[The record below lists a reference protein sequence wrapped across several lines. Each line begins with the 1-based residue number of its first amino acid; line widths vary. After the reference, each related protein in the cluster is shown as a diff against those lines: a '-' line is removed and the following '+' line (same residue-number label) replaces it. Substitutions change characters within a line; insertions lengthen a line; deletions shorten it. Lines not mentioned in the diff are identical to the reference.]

1 VITDELRA
9 LYECPSAVIA
19 LDTETTSLRV
29 GGDARTIGV
38 SYASVAGG
46 RVVSGYIPIAHDVGQ
61 NASPEILEQLHY
73 VISVQP
79 RTLVFC
85 NAQFDILALEAAGLP
100 TEHQDILDVSAIAHL
115 LNENEP
121 RSKSLDSLAE
131 FYLGEEAHKLSSPE
145 LDRAKKT
152 GWKGV
157 PPEMVAPYATTD
169 AELTY
174 GVWLELTRQVEYDE
188 VISAHW
194 QHKQK
199 LIRVLL
205 AMRRRGVRVDTALA
219 SHSVEVAE
227 HEMAR
232 VREHLGINPGSP
244 KDLEATLHGFL
255 KLPVLHRTPGGK
267 PRFDKAAMAD
277 YDELLERVDSPVG
290 KLLKEYRG
298 WQKASSAAYK
308 PYLALLDH
316 DGRLRCSYKMHG
328 TVTGRLSCSEPNLQQ
343 IPKTSDKPW
352 NGRVKECFIADPGY
366 TLINVDYSQL
376 ELRLAT
382 AYAPDPKLVDVFN
395 EGRDIF
401 TEMSQ
406 QLGMARQDTKT
417 LVYSMQYGAGINRL
431 MTAFHVKKDRAEEL
445 RTNYQRTYPLFHELN
460 QRVSRQAERDGFVR
474 TWTGRKRRFQYPS
487 DSYRAMNAMIQGGGA
502 DIVERVMVR
511 LFEEV
516 DSDDCRMLLQV
527 HDSITFEIRTEL
539 VALYAPLIRR
549 VMEDVEAVLGFD
561 PQVRFAVDITPWSEV
576 DRQKLAG
583 AGGQGLVAA

>member
-1 VITDELRA
+1 MIDDDLRL
-9 LYECPSAVIA
+9 LYEHPEAVIA

-29 GGDARTIGV
+29 GGDARLIGI

-46 RVVSGYIPIAHDVGQ
+46 RVVSGYIPVAHQRGQ
-61 NASPEILEQLHY
+61 NVGPDVLEKLHY

-85 NAQFDILALEAAGLP
+85 NAQFDILAKEQVGIE
-100 TEHQDILDVSAIAHL
+100 TEHQDVIDVSAVAHL

-131 FYLGEEAHKLSSPE
+131 FYLGEGIAKIDDPFINKQKKLGWIDTTPE
-145 LDRAKKT
+145 QI
-152 GWKGV
+152 
-157 PPEMVAPYATTD
+157 APYATTD

-174 GVWLELTRQVEYDE
+174 AVWLELTRQVEYDE

-205 AMRRRGVRVDTALA
+205 AMRRRGVRVDTELA
-219 SHSVEVAE
+219 RSSVAVAE
-227 HEMAR
+227 QEMAR

-277 YDELLERVDSPVG
+277 YDELLERIDSPVG
-290 KLLKEYRG
+290 RLLKEYRG

-308 PYLALLDH
+308 PYLSLLDS

-382 AYAPDPKLVDVFN
+382 AYAPDPKLVSVFN

-406 QLGMARQDTKT
+406 QLGMSRQDTKT
-417 LVYSMQYGAGINRL
+417 LVYSMQYGAGVNRVK
-431 MTAFHVKKDRAEEL
+431 TAFHISQAEAKE
-445 RTNYQRTYPLFHELN
+445 RIETYRRTYPLFQDLSA
-460 QRVSRQAERDGFVR
+460 RTSRNAARDGFVR
-474 TWTGRKRRFQYPS
+474 TWAGRKRRFEYPS
-487 DSYRAMNAMIQGGGA
+487 DAFKAMNAMIQGGAA

-511 LFEEV
+511 LHEEV
-516 DSDDCRMLLQV
+516 DSDECRMLLQV

-539 VALYAPLIRR
+539 VPLYTPLIRR
-549 VMEDVEAVLGFD
+549 VMEDVEAIVGFD
-561 PQVRFAVDITPWSEV
+561 PQVHFAVDITPWSRV
-576 DRQKLAG
+576 DAERLA
-583 AGGQGLVAA
+583 A